1 MVGNVKNS
9 RSKHQKAV
17 QENPFMMM
25 IYSTFNQGT
34 LCANFAMM
42 CGFGLSWEESIVK
55 KAWGNYTGNN
65 TSRQVKLVI

>member
-1 MVGNVKNS
+1 VKNS

-34 LCANFAMM
+34 LRADFAMM
-42 CGFGLSWEESIVK
+42 YGVGWLWEESIVK
-55 KAWGNYTGNN
+55 KNLGKLH
-65 TSRQVKLVI
+65 RQ